1 MIGDLSCQPEKPG
14 HVVTTGCDPVGF
26 NSCSQNRNPRAQ
38 AAAALALLDASA
50 AMQQADAFN
59 PCTKNR
65 GSRFFERGLQF
76 CVQGLNQKE
85 SHVLG
90 LREQQPPHRL
100 AQR

>member
-1 MIGDLSCQPEKPG
+1 
-14 HVVTTGCDPVGF
+14 
-26 NSCSQNRNPRAQ
+26 
-38 AAAALALLDASA
+38 
-50 AMQQADAFN
+50 MQQADAFN